1 MKKGHYTEE
10 QIAFALKQAEL
21 GTPVAEV
28 CRKLGITEQSF
39 YRWKK
44 KYGGMLPSD
53 MKKLKQ
59 LEEENAKLKKL
70 VADLSLDKAILQDVL
85 SKKLVRPVDRKEAAT
100 YLLKHYSISERRT
113 CAVLKIYRN
122 SYRYESKKDR
132 QAVLRKRIREIA
144 EVRIRY
150 GYRRI
155 HVLLLRE
162 GWEINHKRVYRLYRE
177 EGLNLRQKAKRH
189 QKSASR
195 IPSTEIP
202 SILNECWAMDFVSD
216 QFYNGKRFRTLT
228 LIDIC
233 SRECLAL
240 YADKNIT
247 GEAVAS
253 VLDQVR
259 QTRDLPKRIKVDNG
273 PEFISKALDAWA
285 YFNHVQLDYSRPGT
299 PTDNA
304 YIESFNGSFRDECLN
319 ANWFM
324 SLEDAR
330 EKIERWRTDYN
341 EFRPHS
347 ALTYLTPADFARN
360 QAKIA
365 V

>member
-1 MKKGHYTEE
+1 M
-10 QIAFALKQAEL
+10 
-21 GTPVAEV
+21 
-28 CRKLGITEQSF
+28 
-39 YRWKK
+39 
-44 KYGGMLPSD
+44 
-53 MKKLKQ
+53 
-59 LEEENAKLKKL
+59 
-70 VADLSLDKAILQDVL
+70 
-85 SKKLVRPVDRKEAAT
+85 
-100 YLLKHYSISERRT
+100 
-113 CAVLKIYRN
+113 
-122 SYRYESKKDR
+122 
-132 QAVLRKRIREIA
+132 
-144 EVRIRY
+144 
-150 GYRRI
+150 
-155 HVLLLRE
+155 
-162 GWEINHKRVYRLYRE
+162 
-177 EGLNLRQKAKRH
+177 
-189 QKSASR
+189 
-195 IPSTEIP
+195 
-202 SILNECWAMDFVSD
+202 
-216 QFYNGKRFRTLT
+216 
-228 LIDIC
+228 C

-247 GEAVAS
+247 GEAVAT
-253 VLDQVR
+253 VLEQVR

-285 YFNHVQLDYSRPGT
+285 YFNHVQLDYSRPGA

-324 SLEDAR
+324 SQEDAR